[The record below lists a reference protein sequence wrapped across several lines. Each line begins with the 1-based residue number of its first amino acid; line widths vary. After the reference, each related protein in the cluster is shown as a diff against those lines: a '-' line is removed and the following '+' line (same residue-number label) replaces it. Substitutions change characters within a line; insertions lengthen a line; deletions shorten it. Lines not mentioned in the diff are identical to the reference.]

1 MKELWIVIEHAK
13 GIIDEVSLE
22 LLTGARQLS
31 PHGAS
36 RVTAIILG
44 DETIERLIEL
54 VKPYGPH
61 RIIGLRNK
69 GFAEYSVE
77 AYVSGL
83 SRLHHKYQAS
93 TIWAGHDSTGLDFLP
108 RLAVQQNT
116 GMISGCV
123 DFKIEND
130 RLFYMRSI
138 YGGKLQGDVRA
149 LMQPVIVSFYPGS
162 FTAEM
167 ADGNGDVEII
177 LEDLDMAISSSAI
190 CIKNVLK
197 PTSDDIDIT
206 KAEVIVSIGRGLVNH
221 ENVNR
226 LMKPL
231 SEGIAGIIAGSRSAV
246 DMGLIPPS
254 RQVGQSGKSVRPR
267 VYIAVAISGAVQ
279 HVAGMKNSQTI
290 IAINKDPNAPIFK
303 YADYAIVDDLFE
315 FVPLVLSELNAIKA

>member
-13 GIIDEVSLE
+13 GKIDEVSLE

-36 RVTAIILG
+36 KVTAVILG
-44 DETIERLIEL
+44 DETIESLIEL

-83 SRLHHKYQAS
+83 SRLHQKYQAS
-93 TIWAGHDSTGLDFLP
+93 TIWAGHNSTGLDFLP
-108 RLAVQQNT
+108 RLAVQENT

-130 RLFYMRSI
+130 RLSYTRSI
-138 YGGKLQGDVRA
+138 YGGKLQGDVRS

-162 FTAEM
+162 FTAKA
-167 ADGNGDVEII
+167 ADVNGEVEIVR
-177 LEDLDMAISSSAI
+177 EDLDTVLPSSAI
-190 CIKNVLK
+190 RIRNVLK
-197 PTSDDIDIT
+197 PVSDDIDIT
-206 KAEVIVSIGRGLVNH
+206 KKEVIVSIGRGLGNQ
-221 ENVNR
+221 ENVDR

-231 SEGIAGIIAGSRSAV
+231 AESIGGIIAGSRSAV
-246 DMGLIPPS
+246 DMGLIPAS

-279 HVAGMKNSQTI
+279 HVAGMKNSQTV

-315 FVPLVLSELNAIKA
+315 VIPKVLDEISAIKA